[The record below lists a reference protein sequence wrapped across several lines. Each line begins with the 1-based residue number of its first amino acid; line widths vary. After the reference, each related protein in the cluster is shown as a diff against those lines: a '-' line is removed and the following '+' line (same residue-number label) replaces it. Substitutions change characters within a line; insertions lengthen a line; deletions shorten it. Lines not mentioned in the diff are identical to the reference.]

1 MARFQEFEVRK
12 DKRAAAA
19 DVGHEDHLMNPLNS
33 GVANLPVEERV
44 PKARKPYTIS
54 KQREKWTED
63 EHKLFLESLQLHGR
77 AWRRIQEHIGSKTA
91 VQIRSHA
98 QKFFSKVTRESS
110 GEGNGVAAALQ
121 IRIPPPRPKRKPTHP
136 YPRKLVNSPGKD
148 ALVLRQL
155 DKPELQLQSLYEQE
169 NVSPKSVLT
178 GAQAGSETLASDSV
192 RSPTSSVDVK
202 ESCHAPRIAAVEVAT
217 QLPPYK
223 VANSDTVSN
232 HEACGISES
241 PVLRL
246 FGKRVVGNDLHHQ
259 PKSKTENEQK
269 AADMELDES
278 AETPTSGTR
287 RLFSHSAAEA
297 NTMSSWPTDTNQ
309 FMYYLPRGKVLFVP
323 SDCQFFS
330 YNNESVACSVL
341 NPQAKQK
348 HQHQPSQAADFRFP
362 SREGF
367 CSESITTSS
376 GMPGTSTQNSDSVE
390 SMQVTNNKEDEVIPV
405 PGSRKCVNQ
414 TSDCLR
420 GFVPYKKCTAESER
434 VQSKTSGEEAD
445 REMTR
450 LCL

>member
-1 MARFQEFEVRK
+1 MARFQEFEARK
-12 DKRAAAA
+12 DQRTAAG
-19 DVGHEDHLMNPLNS
+19 DDDHLMNPLNS
-33 GVANLPVEERV
+33 GVVNLPAEERV

-110 GEGNGVAAALQ
+110 ADGNGVAAALQ

-136 YPRKLVNSPGKD
+136 YPRKLGNSPGKD

-178 GAQAGSETLASDSV
+178 GSETLASDSI
-192 RSPTSSVDVK
+192 RSPASSVDVK

-246 FGKRVVGNDLHHQ
+246 FGKRVMVNDLHHQ
-259 PKSKTENEQK
+259 PKSKTENQQN
-269 AADMELDES
+269 AADMELDGS

-287 RLFSHSAAEA
+287 KLSSHSAAEA

-330 YNNESVACSVL
+330 YNNGSIACSVL
-341 NPQAKQK
+341 NPQAKQQ
-348 HQHQPSQAADFRFP
+348 HQHLPSQAADCRFP
-362 SREGF
+362 SGEGS

-376 GMPGTSTQNSDSVE
+376 SMPGTPTQNPNSVE
-390 SMQVTNNKEDEVIPV
+390 SMQVTNNKEDEVILV

-420 GFVPYKKCTAESER
+420 GFVPYKKCTAESGI
-434 VQSKTSGEEAD
+434 VQFKTPGEEAD